1 MRKALLAIL
10 LLASPALAVDIHD
23 TRLLTPPAISG
34 DRIAFSYANDL
45 WVANLDGT
53 NVRRL
58 TSHPGVEGNP
68 RFSPDGK
75 WIAFSGEYDG
85 NVDVYIVSS
94 EGGEPRRLTWL
105 GAQSF
110 ARGWT
115 PDGRVLFTTDA
126 RQPFRQLYAMYAVD
140 IDGEGPVR
148 GDRFG
153 DHRVVIA
160 AEVAHALAE
169 TGVRAQERRVFLL
182 GPAIGEITLHE
193 HRVGIERLD
202 GVDRGPVHDLGIGL
216 GAGLGGEDRPELL
229 RCAAHTTLHLAE
241 VDVVDGRDGGEQSA
255 ARLIQGR
262 DLGREHR

>member
-1 MRKALLAIL
+1 MRVTGEVARDRLATRDDGAQGVTVVGVHPEVSVVALARSGIPRVMVAEHEKGPGRRAGKLVEPIELLARD
-10 LLASPALAVDIHD
+10 APAVSS
-23 TRLLTPPAISG
+23 R
-34 DRIAFSYANDL
+34 AN
-45 WVANLDGT
+45 
-53 NVRRL
+53 
-58 TSHPGVEGNP
+58 GVEH
-68 RFSPDGK
+68 RESD
-75 WIAFSGEYDG
+75 
-85 NVDVYIVSS
+85 
-94 EGGEPRRLTWL
+94 
-105 GAQSF
+105 
-110 ARGWT
+110 
-115 PDGRVLFTTDA
+115 
-126 RQPFRQLYAMYAVD
+126 AVD

-229 RCAAHTTLHLAE
+229 RCAEHTTLHLAE